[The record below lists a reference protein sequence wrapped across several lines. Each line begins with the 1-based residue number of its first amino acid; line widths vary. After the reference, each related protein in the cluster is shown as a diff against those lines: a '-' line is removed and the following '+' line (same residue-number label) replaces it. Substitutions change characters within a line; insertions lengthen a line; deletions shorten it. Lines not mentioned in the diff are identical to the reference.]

1 MSGWTLVIPVRGGA
15 GKSRLVVP
23 DIDRAA
29 LARAIGLDTIA
40 AAQACPAVAQV
51 VVVTADAEIARE
63 ISDGCLVVTD
73 PGTGLNDAVRAGL
86 AVTDAAQPR
95 AAMLGD
101 LPALRATDLETVLV
115 AAARYESAAL
125 PDAEGT
131 GTTLITR
138 TITGELTPAFGD
150 GSFARHRAAGF
161 VDLAREIEAG
171 RQQRGAWSA
180 RRDVDTLD
188 QLHEAAQLGLG
199 IRTAALLEGRSRQG
213 AASSVA

>member
-86 AVTDAAQPR
+86 AVTDVAVLWR
-95 AAMLGD
+95 AVMIAFFFM
-101 LPALRATDLETVLV
+101 LRASEYLV
-115 AAARYESAAL
+115 QEN
-125 PDAEGT
+125 
-131 GTTLITR
+131 
-138 TITGELTPAFGD
+138 
-150 GSFARHRAAGF
+150 
-161 VDLAREIEAG
+161 
-171 RQQRGAWSA
+171 
-180 RRDVDTLD
+180 
-188 QLHEAAQLGLG
+188 
-199 IRTAALLEGRSRQG
+199 RSW
-213 AASSVA
+213 